1 MVQKPSASRNID
13 HLAIA
18 SLLTVI
24 SLVTILV
31 FAAYRNPATQALVGG
46 AIVGIGSG
54 GLILFRQLRKAARSL
69 IASEATALYAATHD
83 ALTQLPNRA
92 MFVEH
97 ISGGERS
104 LSGADCQ
111 SASVILCICLDRFRD
126 LGDSLCFAQCDE
138 VIRQAAARIGSLC
151 REDEIL
157 ARFGDD
163 LFAMRCEVADR
174 ATAETL
180 AGSIL
185 TVLAPPC
192 GTSSGPVFVTASIG
206 LSFNISQ
213 NRNALEILSEAQ
225 TSLSHAI
232 GLGGNRFCFF
242 EVGMDTASKAR
253 KSLEIELRRDV
264 AAEALQMV
272 YQPQIN
278 AKGIMTGVEA
288 LMRWPRPGQGQV
300 SPSVFVPL
308 AERCGLSSAL
318 GLFALKHAFSD
329 SRRWPELTVAVN
341 VSALQIRE
349 ELVQTLKSLL
359 SQTGADPHQI
369 EIEIT
374 EGVLLNEQPETKQTL
389 DNIRKLGFTIALDD
403 FGTGYSSLSYLRRF
417 PIDKIKI
424 DQSFVAQLGKQPES
438 SAIIKAIIEMGA
450 ALDLKIIAE
459 GVETAAQAQSLSVLG
474 CSLYQGYLFSCPIE
488 ADAID
493 GLILQPAKVAA

>member
-1 MVQKPSASRNID
+1 
-13 HLAIA
+13 
-18 SLLTVI
+18 
-24 SLVTILV
+24 
-31 FAAYRNPATQALVGG
+31 
-46 AIVGIGSG
+46 
-54 GLILFRQLRKAARSL
+54 
-69 IASEATALYAATHD
+69 
-83 ALTQLPNRA
+83 
-92 MFVEH
+92 
-97 ISGGERS
+97 
-104 LSGADCQ
+104 
-111 SASVILCICLDRFRD
+111 
-126 LGDSLCFAQCDE
+126 
-138 VIRQAAARIGSLC
+138 
-151 REDEIL
+151 
-157 ARFGDD
+157 
-163 LFAMRCEVADR
+163 
-174 ATAETL
+174 
-180 AGSIL
+180 
-185 TVLAPPC
+185 
-192 GTSSGPVFVTASIG
+192 VFVTASIG

-288 LMRWPRPGQGQV
+288 LMRWTRPGQDQV

-308 AERCGLSSAL
+308 AEHCGLSSAL
-318 GLFALKHAFSD
+318 GLFALKQAFSD

-341 VSALQIRE
+341 VSALQIRD
-349 ELVQTLKSLL
+349 ELVQTLKTLL
-359 SQTGADPHQI
+359 LQTGANPHQI

-459 GVETAAQAQSLSVLG
+459 GVETAAQAQSLSMLG
-474 CSLYQGYLFSCPIE
+474 CSLYQGYLFSRPVE
-488 ADAID
+488 AGAVDV
-493 GLILQPAKVAA
+493 LMLKPAKVAA